1 MFNIYTSGVTTTQLS
16 ELLNKATSIL
26 KLKAIS
32 TPRLD
37 AEVLLAHCLGM
48 DRAGLYARSHMEPE
62 AATLEKYLSL
72 VERRGHGEP
81 VAYLTGV
88 REFMGLEFN
97 VTPAV
102 LIPRPETELLVETA
116 LGIIENAT
124 RGRFPVSHIPTGIS
138 QPVIVDVGTGSGAIA
153 VSLAS
158 RLPGAKIY
166 AVDISPEA
174 LAVARINAERHGVT
188 DRMDL
193 FCGDLLAPLPGK
205 LTGGVD
211 LIAANLPYIP
221 SGDMDGLMP
230 DVARFEPHTALD
242 GGEDGLQFYR
252 RLIPLAENFLRPGG
266 ALLMEIAPGQA
277 VKLANMV
284 RQGDG
289 SLCRTCLKC
298 DTEPSP
304 CRTWQTEI
312 YYDFAGRERLV
323 VALLI

>member
-1 MFNIYTSGVTTTQLS
+1 MGVTTTRLS
-16 ELLNKATSIL
+16 ELLNKTASIL
-26 KLKAIS
+26 KQKGS
-32 TPRLD
+32 SSPRLD
-37 AEVLLAHCLGM
+37 AEVLLAHCLGT
-48 DRAGLYARSHMEPE
+48 DRAGLYARSHIEPD

-72 VERRGHGEP
+72 VVRRGHGEP

-88 REFMGLEFN
+88 REFMGLDFN

-116 LGIIENAT
+116 LGIIENT
-124 RGRFPVSHIPTGIS
+124 IRGRFPVSHISTGIP

-193 FCGDLLAPLPGK
+193 FCGDLLVPLPGK

-211 LIAANLPYIP
+211 LITANLPYIP

-252 RLIPLAENFLRPGG
+252 RLIPLAENFVRPGG
-266 ALLMEIAPGQA
+266 ALLMETAPDQA
-277 VKLANMV
+277 DILA
-284 RQGDG
+284 RLPGD
-289 SLCRTCLKC
+289 SWETDILRDL
-298 DTEPSP
+298 
-304 CRTWQTEI
+304 
-312 YYDFAGRERLV
+312 AGRERLV
-323 VALLI
+323 VAVLTQESGVRSQNERMVYCLSGVFH